1 MGFFKLNSKFFRTK
15 RHEIRQTLMRTRA
28 LSGCIHA
35 AFLFLFAD
43 QKKKR
48 NIKFL
53 QPRESF
59 HCAQTCCVQSRFP
72 HCVRAQCQTNIF
84 NAFSCLMKHLS
95 NISLCSNQHCLHLL
109 VLAGGLLQSICIQS
123 STVSAEEYRITGGI
137 AFAII
142 QHIIHTTERN
152 LNASSVETLQGICF
166 FIYRRLLLV
175 ITLVTCTK
183 IQIYGKSAKQLLFQK
198 YSIYDVFYGEALS

>member
-1 MGFFKLNSKFFRTK
+1 MHSRCFSFFIRWPKKETKYQVFVASWKFS
-15 RHEIRQTLMRTRA
+15 L
-28 LSGCIHA
+28 
-35 AFLFLFAD
+35 
-43 QKKKR
+43 
-48 NIKFL
+48 
-53 QPRESF
+53 
-59 HCAQTCCVQSRFP
+59 CANLLCAVKVSSLCAWSMP
-72 HCVRAQCQTNIF
+72 NKHIF

-183 IQIYGKSAKQLLFQK
+183 IQIYGKSAKQLLF
-198 YSIYDVFYGEALS
+198 